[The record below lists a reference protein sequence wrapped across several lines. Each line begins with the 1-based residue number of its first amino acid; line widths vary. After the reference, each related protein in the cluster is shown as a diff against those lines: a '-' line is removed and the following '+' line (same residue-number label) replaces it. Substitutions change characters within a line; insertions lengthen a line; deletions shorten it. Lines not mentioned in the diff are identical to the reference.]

1 MTTTADQPT
10 QTLMRTIR
18 STSTSSKAT
27 TPTRQLLMN
36 WPSLILRRA
45 IHEKTAFTREARM
58 LAYGILI
65 ERRNAS
71 SGRRGRG

>member
-27 TPTRQLLMN
+27 TPTRQLLMK
-36 WPSLILRRA
+36 WSSPMLRRA
-45 IHEKTAFTREARM
+45 LHEKTAFTREARTM
-58 LAYGILI
+58 AYGILI

-71 SGRRGRG
+71 SGRHARG